1 MVTTPPGG
9 RRAAVPVSIE
19 IIVPARNEAQR
30 LPAGLTALCRKAA
43 QLPLPAGIL
52 VVDSASSD
60 GTADVVRDWPE
71 GPVPV
76 RLLRSDQPGKGRAV
90 RLGLLA
96 TRAPFV
102 GFCDADMAT
111 DLSALDVTIGLLTA
125 GQPLVIG
132 SRAVDGSVVEER
144 HSAVRRLG
152 AAAFRAL
159 ARRVLPDA
167 TDTQCGFKF
176 FSGPLARAAA
186 VPLRTGGFA
195 FDIELIAICQRLGA
209 PPTEIPVSWR
219 DVPGSTFSVS
229 HHSAAT
235 LREVALIWL
244 RYRPRRARPAG
255 LPAPA
260 APGLAAEPSG
270 PASVIVLPFTPP
282 ALLAS
287 SAALPAGLPAAVT
300 TA

>member
-1 MVTTPPGG
+1 
-9 RRAAVPVSIE
+9 
-19 IIVPARNEAQR
+19 
-30 LPAGLTALCRKAA
+30 
-43 QLPLPAGIL
+43 
-52 VVDSASSD
+52 
-60 GTADVVRDWPE
+60 
-71 GPVPV
+71 
-76 RLLRSDQPGKGRAV
+76 
-90 RLGLLA
+90 
-96 TRAPFV
+96 
-102 GFCDADMAT
+102 
-111 DLSALDVTIGLLTA
+111 
-125 GQPLVIG
+125 
-132 SRAVDGSVVEER
+132 VDGSVVEER

-186 VPLRTGGFA
+186 QPLRTGGFA

-244 RYRPRRARPAG
+244 HYRPGRARPAG
-255 LPAPA
+255 LPAPLTT
-260 APGLAAEPSG
+260 GLAAEPFG

-287 SAALPAGLPAAVT
+287 SAALPAAVT

>member
-1 MVTTPPGG
+1 MLTTPPGG
-9 RRAAVPVSIE
+9 RSAAGPVSLE
-19 IIVPARNEAQR
+19 IIVPARNEARR
-30 LPAGLTALCRKAA
+30 LPAGLAALCWKAA
-43 QLPLPAGIL
+43 QLPLSAGIL
-52 VVDSASSD
+52 VVDSASTD
-60 GTADVVRDWPE
+60 GTGEVVRDWPQ

-76 RLLRSDQPGKGRAV
+76 RLLRCDRPGKGRAV

-111 DLSALDVTIGLLTA
+111 DLSALDLTISLLAA

-132 SRAVDGSVVEER
+132 SRAVDGSMVEER

-152 AAAFRAL
+152 AVAFRAL
-159 ARRVLPDA
+159 ARQVIPEA

-186 VPLRTGGFA
+186 LPLRTGGFA

-229 HHSAAT
+229 HHSAAI
-235 LREVALIWL
+235 LREVAHIWL
-244 RYRPRRARPAG
+244 RYRPGRVRPAG
-255 LPAPA
+255 LPALA
-260 APGLAAEPSG
+260 TSSLAAESPG
-270 PASVIVLPFTPP
+270 PPGVIVLPFTPP

-287 SAALPAGLPAAVT
+287 SAALPAAVT